1 MLKQILFIAACISL
15 SVNAFSQDKTHY
27 IKGYFGYGV
36 LRTPDYRYS
45 YEKQQIEIG
54 DAFYQ
59 TNGNYQIGYA
69 REKSNGKSFEVSAFA
84 RPVKWAKVVSDVDPA
99 LEIGKIRSGDLQIQY
114 EMKKKR
120 CYNEQRKAT
129 YYFGTFYNLNYNYA
143 DFEPNTSQMFPSRVK
158 RVAGKMGIM
167 PGTFIPQGKRL
178 VFDLNIA
185 VTLVSVGMESKIFE
199 DPTLTFEQQRTRNIE
214 FDVPIEVLLR
224 MGIAYRL

>member
-1 MLKQILFIAACISL
+1 MLKQLLFIAVCISL
-15 SVNAFSQDKTHY
+15 SVNALSQDKTHY

-36 LRTPDYRYS
+36 LRTPDYQYS
-45 YEKQQIEIG
+45 FEKQQLEIG

-59 TNGNYQIGYA
+59 TISHYQMGYA

-99 LEIGKIRSGDLQIQY
+99 LEVGKIRSGDIQVQF

-120 CYNEQRKAT
+120 CYTDQQKST
-129 YYFGTFYNLNYNYA
+129 YYFGTFYNLTCNYV
-143 DFEPNTSQMFPSRVK
+143 DFESSTSQTFPAHVNRI
-158 RVAGKMGIM
+158 AGKMGIM

-178 VFDLNIA
+178 IFDLNIA
-185 VTLVSVGMESKIFE
+185 VSLISVAVESRFFE
-199 DPTLTFEQQRTRNIE
+199 DPALPLEQQRTRNVA
-214 FDVPIEVLLR
+214 FDMPIEVLLR